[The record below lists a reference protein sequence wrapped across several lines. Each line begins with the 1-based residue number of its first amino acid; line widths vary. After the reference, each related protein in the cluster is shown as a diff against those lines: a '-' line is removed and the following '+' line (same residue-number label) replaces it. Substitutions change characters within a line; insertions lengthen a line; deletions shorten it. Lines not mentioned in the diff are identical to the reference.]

1 MTDDEVL
8 EFVSAMRYCVK
19 RSFHIMHEHFKKY
32 NLTIPQGQVL
42 RVLNQKGPLSLVELS
57 KELDSKPSSMS
68 GLIDR
73 LVKADMVTRQRDEKD
88 RRIVWI
94 ALSAKSKELFTK
106 FPYTQ
111 AQYYRTYLEKLTDEE
126 FSQLSV
132 NLQKL
137 VRILEEG

>member
-1 MTDDEVL
+1 LNDDEVL

-19 RSFHIMHEHFKKY
+19 RSFHILHEHFKKY

-42 RVLNQKGPLSLVELS
+42 RVLNQKGPLSLAEVS
-57 KELDSKPSSMS
+57 KELDAKPSSMS

-73 LVKADMVTRQRDEKD
+73 LVKAGMVTRKRDEED

-94 ALSAKSKELFTK
+94 DLSDKSKEIFAN

-111 AQYYRTYLEKLTDEE
+111 AQYYRTYLEKLTNEE
-126 FSQLSV
+126 FSALST

-137 VRILEEG
+137 VEILKEG

>member
-1 MTDDEVL
+1 LTDDEVL
-8 EFVSAMRYCVK
+8 EFVNAMRYCVK
-19 RSFHIMHEHFKKY
+19 RSFHILHEHFKKY

-42 RVLNQKGPLSLVELS
+42 RVLNQKGPLSLVEIS

-73 LVKADMVTRQRDEKD
+73 LAKAGMVTRKRDEED
-88 RRIVWI
+88 RRVVWI
-94 ALSAKSKELFTK
+94 ALSDKSKEIFAN
-106 FPYTQ
+106 FPFTQ
-111 AQYYRTYLEKLTDEE
+111 AQYYRTYLEKLSDEE
-126 FSQLSV
+126 FSQLSL

>member
-8 EFVSAMRYCVK
+8 EFVSAMRLCVK
-19 RSFHIMHEHFKKY
+19 RSFHILHEHFKKY

-42 RVLNQKGPLSLVELS
+42 RVLNQKGSLSLVEIS

-73 LVKADMVTRQRDEKD
+73 LVKAEMVTRERDKDD
-88 RRIVWI
+88 RRVVWI
-94 ALSAKSKELFTK
+94 ALSDKSKQLFAN

-111 AQYYRTYLEKLTDEE
+111 AQYYRTYLEKLSDEE

-132 NLQKL
+132 NLKKL

>member
-1 MTDDEVL
+1 LTDDEVL
-8 EFVSAMRYCVK
+8 EFVNAMRFCVK
-19 RSFHIMHEHFKKY
+19 RSFHILHEHFKKY
-32 NLTIPQGQVL
+32 NLTLPQGQVL

-94 ALSAKSKELFTK
+94 ALSTKSKELFTK
-106 FPYTQ
+106 FPFTQ

-126 FSQLSV
+126 FSQLSG

>member
-8 EFVSAMRYCVK
+8 EFVNAMRYCVK
-19 RSFHIMHEHFKKY
+19 RSFHILYEHFKKY

-42 RVLNQKGPLSLVELS
+42 RVLNQKGPLSLVEIS

-68 GLIDR
+68 GVVDR
-73 LVKADMVTRQRDEKD
+73 LVKAGMVTRKRDEED

-94 ALSAKSKELFTK
+94 ALSDKSKEIFVN
-106 FPYTQ
+106 FPFTQ
-111 AQYYRTYLEKLTDEE
+111 AQYYRTYLEKLSDEE
-126 FSQLSV
+126 FSQLSS